1 MGKKSHKFDYFD
13 QFEKQT
19 EIAIEEADLLIEAL
33 ENFTKADDL
42 EPYMERAH
50 QIEHRGDA
58 VNHAILENV
67 ATDFITPIEREDII
81 ELAKCLDDIIDYIE
95 DVIQCMYMY
104 DVHYIP
110 EGTKDSP
117 PHPQGH
123 RRPGQGDGRLPQLQ
137 EVEEVRALVHD
148 VNDYEEVADRL
159 FPSMVIRKLHTTT
172 RQSHARAC
180 LVACLRA
187 HGEVLRCLRACR
199 RHHEHHHAQERL
211 GSVGLTAA
219 GTTRRCDAP

>member
-95 DVIQCMYMY
+95 DAIQCMYMY
-104 DVHYIP
+104 DVHFMHD
-110 EGTKDSP
+110 GTLDFARAIEKSCTAL
-117 PHPQGH
+117 H
-123 RRPGQGDGRLPQLQ
+123 RAMGDFRNFKRSKEFKHLIV
-137 EVEEVRALVHD
+137 EVCDAEEEAAGLYV
-148 VNDYEEVADRL
+148 
-159 FPSMVIRKLHTTT
+159 SVIHGLHTEDRDNPLRVFVWTNVFN
-172 RQSHARAC
+172 RMESCADAC
-180 LVACLRA
+180 
-187 HGEVLRCLRACR
+187 E
-199 RHHEHHHAQERL
+199 
-211 GSVGLTAA
+211 AA
-219 GTTRRCDAP
+219 ADVMNSIMIRNV

>member
-81 ELAKCLDDIIDYIE
+81 ELSHHIDDVTD
-95 DVIQCMYMY
+95 
-104 DVHYIP
+104 
-110 EGTKDSP
+110 K
-117 PHPQGH
+117 
-123 RRPGQGDGRLPQLQ
+123 
-137 EVEEVRALVHD
+137 VEEVLIRVYINNVRVIPDEALKLLDIVCKCC
-148 VNDYEEVADRL
+148 EEVENLLKEFADFKHSKSLRDKIISINTL
-159 FPSMVIRKLHTTT
+159 EEEADALYISSMRKLHTEDNDVLHIIAW
-172 RQSHARAC
+172 SEVYSYMEKCADAC
-180 LVACLRA
+180 EHVADT
-187 HGEVLRCLRACR
+187 V
-199 RHHEHHHAQERL
+199 
-211 GSVGLTAA
+211 GSVVMKNS
-219 GTTRRCDAP
+219 